1 MRILVADPIS
11 QQGIDRLRQSA
22 TVDVAVKLSE
32 DELIQRIES
41 YDALVVRSET
51 KVTQKVLEAG
61 QHLKVVGRAGVG
73 VDNIDVDAATRLG
86 IVVVNAPSGNTL
98 AAAEHTVAMMMALCR
113 NIPQAD
119 ASVRRGE
126 WTRSKFLGV
135 ELHDKILGII
145 GLGRVGFEVA
155 RIARGLEM
163 HILAYDPFV
172 SQEKAEQ
179 LGVRMVTKE
188 ELLRESDFITVHTP
202 LTKDSKNL
210 IGRDEIEQMKPGV
223 RIVNCARGGIIDES
237 ALAEAIGHGKVAGA
251 ALDVFEHEPINRDN
265 PLLSSPR
272 VVLTPHLGAST
283 EEAQINVALSVAESV
298 LAVLRGE
305 LVRDAVN
312 LPRMSTQALA
322 LLTPYVP
329 LAEKLGKMHAQLLQG
344 QIRKI
349 NIVFSGDLGTK
360 EIGPLTSAVLKGFL
374 RHALR
379 DSVNAVN
386 APIVARE
393 RGIRVSETLQPP
405 MGSYTS
411 LLEVWVESSTG
422 SQYLAGTLLG
432 KSEPRLVRIDGY
444 ALDAPFADHMLL
456 IDHVDK
462 PGVIGKIGT
471 ILGSRGINIS
481 GMQVGRKI
489 VGGDAIMVL
498 GIDLPA
504 DREAL
509 EEIGRTQNVVSIK
522 VIDF

>member
-11 QQGIDRLRQSA
+11 EQGIERLRQSA
-22 TVDVAVKLSE
+22 QVDVATKLKESE
-32 DELIQRIES
+32 LVEKIRS
-41 YDALVVRSET
+41 YDALIVRSET

-61 QHLKVVGRAGVG
+61 RSLKVVGRAGVG
-73 VDNIDVDAATRLG
+73 VDNIDVEAATRLG

-135 ELHDKILGII
+135 ELHDKTLGII

-163 HILAYDPFV
+163 HVLAHDPFV
-172 SQEKAEQ
+172 SHEKAER
-179 LGVRMVTKE
+179 LGVQMVSLE
-188 ELLRESDFITVHTP
+188 ELLKRSDFITVHTP
-202 LTKDSKNL
+202 LTDDSRNL
-210 IGRDEIEQMKPGV
+210 IGPDEIELMKPGV
-223 RIVNCARGGIIDES
+223 RIVNCARGGIVNEA
-237 ALAEAIGHGKVAGA
+237 ALADAIVRGKVAGA
-251 ALDVFEHEPINRDN
+251 ALDVFEHEPVEPTN
-265 PLLSSPR
+265 PLLSLPK
-272 VVLTPHLGAST
+272 VIVTPHLGAST
-283 EEAQINVALSVAESV
+283 EEAQINVAISVVESV

-312 LPRMSTQALA
+312 LPRVSAQALT

-329 LAEKLGKMHAQLLQG
+329 LAEKLGKMHAQLLRG
-344 QIRKI
+344 QIRRI
-349 NIVFSGDLGTK
+349 NVVFSADLGTT
-360 EIGPLTSAVLKGFL
+360 EMGPLTSAVLKGFL
-374 RHALR
+374 RSALQ

-393 RGIRVSETLQPP
+393 RGIHVSETLQPP
-405 MGSYTS
+405 TGSYTS
-411 LLEVWVESSTG
+411 LLEVWVESSEG

-432 KSEPRLVRIDGY
+432 KNEPRLVRIDGY
-444 ALDAPFADHMLL
+444 VLDAPFADHMLL
-456 IDHVDK
+456 IDHVDR

-471 ILGSRGINIS
+471 ILGSRDINIS
-481 GMQVGRKI
+481 GMQVGRKV

-498 GIDLPA
+498 GIDMPA
-504 DREAL
+504 DKQAID
-509 EEIGRTQNVVSIK
+509 EIARTPNVISVK
-522 VIDF
+522 VVNF